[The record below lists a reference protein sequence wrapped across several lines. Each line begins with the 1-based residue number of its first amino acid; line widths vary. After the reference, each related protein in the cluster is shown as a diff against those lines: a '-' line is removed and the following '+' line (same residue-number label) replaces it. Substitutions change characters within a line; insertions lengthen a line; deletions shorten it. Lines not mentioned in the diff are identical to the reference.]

1 MCLRSTLGLRRR
13 AISHPL
19 STLDKLQERRK
30 RRTRR
35 GRGSPGQQE
44 ATPQRPQERNREASV
59 PPAKGCRAPRRGTC
73 REGHPRRSRPPLCP
87 HVKTPVLPQ
96 RGREPPLGEPGG
108 RGPGDTG
115 LSSRH
120 GARYMGKEAP
130 PHPPFA
136 GRGSWSWVGRG
147 RGRLPELP
155 LVERPGIRLMD
166 TPGEEASERRQ
177 TGHARGEP
185 SSPPPKHKR
194 ASTSPDKCRPR
205 GQGTAPRTLCTPS

>member
-1 MCLRSTLGLRRR
+1 MAGGGRLKARHAGSPARRLTHLKSSKWYAENPGPTRPHDVPKKHTGAEKKGL
-13 AISHPL
+13 SHPL

-96 RGREPPLGEPGG
+96 RGREPPPGG
-108 RGPGDTG
+108 TRGTRTG
-115 LSSRH
+115 RYWPLFTSRCSIH
-120 GARYMGKEAP
+120 GQG
-130 PHPPFA
+130 
-136 GRGSWSWVGRG
+136 G
-147 RGRLPELP
+147 
-155 LVERPGIRLMD
+155 
-166 TPGEEASERRQ
+166 
-177 TGHARGEP
+177 
-185 SSPPPKHKR
+185 SPPPPLRWARFLVLGWAR
-194 ASTSPDKCRPR
+194 A
-205 GQGTAPRTLCTPS
+205 G

>member
-1 MCLRSTLGLRRR
+1 LISVGQAVALTPPAHQHAPDTPEPNEENPGPTRPHDVPKKHTGAEKKGL
-13 AISHPL
+13 SHPL

-96 RGREPPLGEPGG
+96 RGREPPPGG
-108 RGPGDTG
+108 TRGTRTG
-115 LSSRH
+115 RYWPLFTSRCSIH
-120 GARYMGKEAP
+120 GQGGP
-130 PHPPFA
+130 P
-136 GRGSWSWVGRG
+136 
-147 RGRLPELP
+147 
-155 LVERPGIRLMD
+155 
-166 TPGEEASERRQ
+166 
-177 TGHARGEP
+177 P
-185 SSPPPKHKR
+185 SSLRWARFLVLGWAR
-194 ASTSPDKCRPR
+194 A
-205 GQGTAPRTLCTPS
+205 G